1 MTETTMNTSL
11 PADMSSVSTEE
22 MMKLTGQLDINTTKP
37 SLSTPSSSTLT
48 DI

>member
-37 SLSTPSSSTLT
+37 SLSRLSINHAT
-48 DI
+48 